1 MKNHLTEILLALK
14 DAGVDFIIGGGVAA
28 VLQGVERVTMDL
40 DISILMEK
48 SNLENFLRI
57 MKDLGLKPRAPV
69 PPEYLLN
76 PENVQVMVKEKHALV
91 FTFVDPD
98 DPIRC
103 VDLFLRQDHS
113 YDQLIPDCDTI
124 SILGRSFL
132 LLSKDKLIEL
142 KRRID
147 PPRTKDLI
155 DIEELIRLKGDNS
168 GAE

>member
-40 DISILMEK
+40 DISILMEQ
-48 SNLENFLRI
+48 SNLKIFLQG

-76 PENVQVMVKEKHALV
+76 PDKVQLMIKEKNALV

-103 VDLFLRQDHS
+103 IDLFLRQDHS
-113 YDQLIPDCDTI
+113 YEQLLPDCDKVTVR
-124 SILGRSFL
+124 GRSFL
-132 LLSKDKLIEL
+132 LISKDKLIDL
-142 KRRID
+142 KRRIY
-147 PPRTKDLI
+147 PPRTKDII
-155 DIEELIRLKGDNS
+155 DIDELTRLKEYDNGS
-168 GAE
+168 N